1 MRNGVKY
8 IFPTLIALSAL
19 SVSTSAAFYSV
30 TGLSKLFAGAKLE
43 VTIMAASLEV
53 AKLVIASLLH
63 QYWKDLNKVLRTYLS
78 TAVVVLVLITSMG
91 IYGFLT
97 AAYQETYRKLTLKQ
111 NQIEFLSQKQ
121 NFFQQDVDRYDQE
134 LERISTNISTLSNA
148 KATSIQVRD
157 TTSSTGVRNTI
168 STAELR
174 LAQARIET
182 EEKNRRDVQTRRQVA
197 ADSLQSYQLKILD
210 VENAME
216 EAGELGPLQY
226 IANLTGSTMD
236 KVINILLLII
246 VFVFDPLAI
255 SMVVAASFAFQKAT
269 RLKRPRVQVKEEF
282 DEDHALDQVL
292 NEIVE
297 DIEPDLEDLPGL
309 NEEDKEEFYE
319 DEPEDIYTIQ
329 VGDKH
334 IASGEDL
341 LNALDE
347 LESSNSGSVE
357 PDWKVVDDTAEEEL
371 KDELIDSGS
380 IDIDPKPQNE
390 VKRVFGGIPKK
401 NRTKNI

>member
-1 MRNGVKY
+1 MKNGVKY

-43 VTIMAASLEV
+43 VTIMAASLEI

-63 QYWKDLNKVLRTYLS
+63 QYWKELNKILRTYLS
-78 TAVVVLVLITSMG
+78 TAVVVLVIITSMG

-97 AAYQETYRKLTLKQ
+97 AAYQETYRKLTLKE

-148 KATSIQVRD
+148 KATTIQVRD
-157 TTSSTGVRNTI
+157 TTSSSGVRNTI
-168 STAELR
+168 STTELR

-182 EEKNRRDVQTRRQVA
+182 EEDNRREVQTRRQVA

-210 VENAME
+210 VENSME
-216 EAGELGPLQY
+216 EVGELGPLQY

-255 SMVVAASFAFQKAT
+255 SMVIAASFAF
-269 RLKRPRVQVKEEF
+269 KRIRKEEATVEEQAKHTDWEDENETIF
-282 DEDHALDQVL
+282 VDEDLTITDL
-292 NEIVE
+292 T
-297 DIEPDLEDLPGL
+297 PDPEDLPDL
-309 NEEDKEEFYE
+309 KEEFYD
-319 DEPEDIYTIQ
+319 DEPQDIYTIQ
-329 VGDKH
+329 VGDQP
-334 IASGEDL
+334 IVSGEDL
-341 LNALDE
+341 LNALDQ
-347 LESSNSGSVE
+347 LESNTSGSDE
-357 PDWKVVDDTAEEEL
+357 PDWEVVEDVTEEEL
-371 KDELIDSGS
+371 KDELIENTSKSDNTASLS
-380 IDIDPKPQNE
+380 NSLKSRPPKIRL
-390 VKRVFGGIPKK
+390 KDTGKDK
-401 NRTKNI
+401 

>member
-97 AAYQETYRKLTLKQ
+97 AAYQETYRKLTLKE

-182 EEKNRRDVQTRRQVA
+182 EEENRREVRTKRQVA

-210 VENAME
+210 VENTMD

-236 KVINILLLII
+236 KVINVLLLII

-255 SMVVAASFAFQKAT
+255 SMVVAASFAFQKVD
-269 RLKRPRVQVKEEF
+269 RQKRPRVKTKEEF

-292 NEIVE
+292 NDIIE
-297 DIEPDLEDLPGL
+297 DIEPDLEDLPNL
-309 NEEDKEEFYE
+309 NKEDKEEFYD
-319 DEPEDIYTIQ
+319 DEPQDIYTIQ
-329 VGDKH
+329 VRDKS

-341 LNALDE
+341 LSALDE
-347 LESSNSGSVE
+347 LEVSTSGSVE
-357 PDWKVVDDTAEEEL
+357 PDWKVVDDTTEEEL

-380 IDIDPKPQNE
+380 IDIDTKPQKE
-390 VKRVFGGIPKK
+390 VKRVFGGVPKK
-401 NRTKNI
+401 KRTKKI

>member
-97 AAYQETYRKLTLKQ
+97 AAYQETYRKLTLKE

-182 EEKNRRDVQTRRQVA
+182 EEENRKDVQSRRQVA
-197 ADSLQSYQLKILD
+197 ADSLQKYQLRILD
-210 VENAME
+210 VENTMN

-255 SMVVAASFAFQKAT
+255 SMVVAASFAFKRASTQK
-269 RLKRPRVQVKEEF
+269 RLRVKIKEEF

-292 NEIVE
+292 NDIVE
-297 DIEPDLEDLPGL
+297 DIEPDSEDLPDL

-319 DEPEDIYTIQ
+319 DEPEGIYTIQ
-329 VGDKH
+329 VGDKP

-347 LESSNSGSVE
+347 LESINSGSVE
-357 PDWKVVDDTAEEEL
+357 PDWEVVEDTTEEEL

-380 IDIDPKPQNE
+380 LDTKS
-390 VKRVFGGIPKK
+390 KRVFGGVPKK
-401 NRTKNI
+401 KRTKKI